1 MINSVYSV
9 IMTDDVKKS
18 ADFFIKNFSFDET
31 FASDWYISLKN
42 NTGFELAFI
51 DYQHDTIPIDFR
63 KVSSGIILNLE
74 VDNVDGYYNK
84 LKTCDE
90 IRFLLDLTIED
101 FGQKHFII
109 ETSQSLLV
117 DVIQIIPPSEEFA
130 KNYL

>member
-1 MINSVYSV
+1 M
-9 IMTDDVKKS
+9 
-18 ADFFIKNFSFDET
+18 
-31 FASDWYISLKN
+31 
-42 NTGFELAFI
+42 
-51 DYQHDTIPIDFR
+51 
-63 KVSSGIILNLE
+63 
-74 VDNVDGYYNK
+74 DNVDGYYNR